1 MSFIQA
7 KDVPGLSG
15 ANEKVLSRIWRA
27 FAGQPFDDD
36 KLKKLD
42 VPPLCGAE
50 VLVSFAEL
58 REEGWIKAV
67 KKAWGERLYFIP
79 EDRLPFLQ
87 EIFFTIPEGTVD
99 VSADA
104 TEQEAKAGL
113 ALDLFNALVYVSRNE
128 GLPLTSKGTV
138 HKKHVSKLEDTDSGI
153 TGTEISRIGLRYA
166 HEEAYPPRAAVLLDL
181 MLNLG
186 LVVNESHSLTLQED
200 ALKEWL
206 ELPEEEMNRQLFQNM
221 MGRYGGNQPESQHF
235 RRLLCL
241 ESLKADAWHDVDRL
255 LEGMEAAGMVR
266 AERLPSLKEEARGW
280 VRFLAGAGFA
290 DSGVSPGGSLLIR
303 WKLSGRSLLKA
314 EERALDAVNGI
325 EGFLFVQPDYE
336 VLVPPGTPF
345 TVRWQ
350 LALCAERVSDDHMS
364 VYRLTKSSVT
374 SAADLGMSPGE
385 VMRFIERQSASG
397 VPENVANAL
406 EQWGREVGRT
416 AFAEITVLQC
426 ETAEEAERIAR
437 HPKIAGRIHRLG
449 PLFFAVQ
456 PDQLPEI
463 RKLLTSFGLPPKRG
477 VGGFGQ
483 ISGLPE
489 SGLFAMDNGKN
500 NPNRYMNGGYDPISA
515 AGIVY
520 SGRTV
525 HFYEP
530 DQEIPD
536 KLSLFPGITKI
547 PLMWTRDWRSYHSST
562 AREIMELAL
571 DWRAAVELGFESGK
585 KKFIPKSMLRNPW
598 RVLGELYEPESS
610 TSSPAELSE
619 EDWQEMKLQLPIAP

>member
-7 KDVPGLSG
+7 KDMSGLTG
-15 ANEKVLSRIWRA
+15 ASERVLKRIWRA
-27 FAGQPFDDD
+27 FAGQAFDDD
-36 KLKKLD
+36 KLRQLE

-58 REEGWIKAV
+58 REDGWIKAV

-79 EDRLPFLQ
+79 EDRLSFLQ

-99 VSADA
+99 VSSAV
-104 TEQEAKAGL
+104 TEQEAKPGL
-113 ALDLFNALVYVSRNE
+113 AMDLFNALVYVSRNE

-138 HKKHVSKLEDTDSGI
+138 HKKHVLKLEDTDSGI
-153 TGTEISRIGLRYA
+153 TGTEISRIGLKYA
-166 HEEAYPPRAAVLLDL
+166 HEEAYPPRAALLLDL
-181 MLNLG
+181 MLSLG
-186 LVVNESHSLTLQED
+186 LVIKESHSLTMQED
-200 ALKEWL
+200 ALQEWL
-206 ELPEEEMNRQLFQNM
+206 ELSEEEMNRQLFQNM
-221 MGRYGGNQPESQHF
+221 MGRYGSNQPESQHF

-241 ESLKADAWHDVDRL
+241 ENLKADVWHDVDRL
-255 LEGMEAAGMVR
+255 LEEMEASGMVK
-266 AERLPSLKEEARGW
+266 AERLPSLKEEAQGW

-290 DSGVSPGGSLLIR
+290 DAGVSPGGNLLIR
-303 WKLSGRSLLKA
+303 WKLSGHSLLKV
-314 EERALDAVNGI
+314 EEKGMVAADGM
-325 EGFLFVQPDYE
+325 EGFLLIQPDYE

-364 VYRLTKSSVT
+364 VYRLTQSSIT

-385 VMRFIERQSASG
+385 VMRFIEREAASG
-397 VPENVANAL
+397 VPDNVANAL

-416 AFAEITVLQC
+416 AFAEVTVLQC
-426 ETAEEAERIAR
+426 ETAEEADRIAR
-437 HPKIAGRIHRLG
+437 HPKLAELVQRLG

-463 RKLLTSFGLPPKRG
+463 RKLLTSYGLPPKRR

-483 ISGLPE
+483 IAGLPE
-489 SGLFAMDNGKN
+489 AGRSAVENGGNK
-500 NPNRYMNGGYDPISA
+500 PNRFANGGHNSVSA

-525 HFYEP
+525 DFYEP

-571 DWRAAVELGFESGK
+571 DWRVAVELGFESGK

-610 TSSPAELSE
+610 TPRPAELSE
-619 EDWQEMKLQLPIAP
+619 GDWKEMKLQLPIVP